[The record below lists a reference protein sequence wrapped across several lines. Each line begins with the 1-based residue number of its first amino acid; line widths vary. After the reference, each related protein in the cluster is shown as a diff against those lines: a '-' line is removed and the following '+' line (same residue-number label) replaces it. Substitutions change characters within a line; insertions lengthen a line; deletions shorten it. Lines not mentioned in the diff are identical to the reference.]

1 MAERGGSPGRTQV
14 YAGTWP
20 PREAARAGRIAPS
33 GLSAWSSFIEKLRTW
48 IRAEAGAGRLLPW
61 VPIAFG
67 TGIAFYF
74 TADRE
79 PVASVTAVVAIA
91 LCGAAFLLRRH
102 KILPVVVMIGAIAA
116 GFAIATW
123 KTARVAHG
131 VLARPMYSVSLSG
144 FVETRDIRERT
155 DRFVLRVATMES
167 PRGQLKLER
176 VRLSGGQGP
185 APR

>member
-1 MAERGGSPGRTQV
+1 MSEQGSTPGGRRG

-20 PREAARAGRIAPS
+20 PRAAAPAGGYVPSRPALWAP
-33 GLSAWSSFIEKLRTW
+33 FVETLRQW

-61 VPIAFG
+61 VPVAFG

-74 TADRE
+74 SADHE
-79 PVASVTAVVAIA
+79 PVASVTVLVALG
-91 LCGAAFLLRRH
+91 LCLAAFLLRRQ
-102 KILPVVVMIGAIAA
+102 KVFPIAVMIAAMAA
-116 GFAIATW
+116 GFAAATW

-155 DRFVLRVATMES
+155 DRFVLRVARMES
-167 PRGQLKLER
+167 PRGQIKLER
-176 VRLSGGQGP
+176 V
-185 APR
+185 